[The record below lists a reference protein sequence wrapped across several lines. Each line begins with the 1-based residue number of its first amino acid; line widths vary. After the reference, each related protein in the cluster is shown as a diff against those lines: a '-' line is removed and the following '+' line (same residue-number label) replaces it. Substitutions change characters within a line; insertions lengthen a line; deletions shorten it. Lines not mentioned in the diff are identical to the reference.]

1 MFKSH
6 ILKYRVGIISMLVVM
21 TCMIVCSVLFDSSGE
36 VEADSTSKES
46 DVEAASYETFEDVNW
61 DTDAPAVLGRGD
73 RGDHH
78 ARAYA
83 DTHP

>member
-1 MFKSH
+1 
-6 ILKYRVGIISMLVVM
+6 MLVVM

-46 DVEAASYETFEDVNW
+46 DVEAASS
-61 DTDAPAVLGRGD
+61 
-73 RGDHH
+73 GDHH